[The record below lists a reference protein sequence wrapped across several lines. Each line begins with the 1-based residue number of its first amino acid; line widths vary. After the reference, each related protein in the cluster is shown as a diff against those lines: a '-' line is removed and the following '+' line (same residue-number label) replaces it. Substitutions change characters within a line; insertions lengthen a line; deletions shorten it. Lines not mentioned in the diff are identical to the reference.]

1 MTQSIKDLFKR
12 LLIGYISKGH
22 TVSDSSQ
29 KEVER
34 LTDIYVKNLFIDE
47 CFTARAVE
55 VYCWYMDENLC
66 DEFAC
71 LYSLHFKYRYYTE
84 ILETYMKYVLRERA
98 KDKGKIIESND
109 ESEDSNDFED
119 VDSDGFCNR

>member
-12 LLIGYISKGH
+12 LLIGSISKGH

-29 KEVER
+29 EEVER
-34 LTDIYVKNLFIDE
+34 LTDKYVQNLFIDE

-71 LYSLHFKYRYYTE
+71 LYSLTFKYRYYTE
-84 ILETYMKYVLRERA
+84 ILEEYMKYLLHERA
-98 KDKGKIIESND
+98 KNKRKISESSD
-109 ESEDSNDFED
+109 ESDD
-119 VDSDGFCNR
+119 VNSDGV

>member
-29 KEVER
+29 EEVER
-34 LTDIYVKNLFIDE
+34 LTDRFINNLYDDE
-47 CFTARAVE
+47 YFPARAVE
-55 VYCWYMDENLC
+55 CYCWYMDENLC

-84 ILETYMKYVLRERA
+84 ILETYMKYLLRERE
-98 KDKGKIIESND
+98 KKRIIKISESSD
-109 ESEDSNDFED
+109 ESDD
-119 VDSDGFCNR
+119 VNSDGV